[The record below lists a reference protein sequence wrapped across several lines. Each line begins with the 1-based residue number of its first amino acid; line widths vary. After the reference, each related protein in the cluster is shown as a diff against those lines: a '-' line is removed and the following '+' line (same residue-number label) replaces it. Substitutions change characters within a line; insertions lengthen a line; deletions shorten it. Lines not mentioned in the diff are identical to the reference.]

1 MLQMYI
7 ENCFSKNDIYY
18 TFQYL
23 LFDLP
28 EKLVNIKYH
37 SPFKTFSYEKINI
50 YFCFHRAF
58 GGNFLCKR
66 LAMRMY
72 RRHLYKRGRNVSK
85 HKTTGRKKSMW
96 RQGKRF
102 KNLKLQYQL

>member
-72 RRHLYKRGRNVSK
+72 GRHLYQRGRNVSK
-85 HKTTGRKKSMW
+85 HKTTGRKKSM
-96 RQGKRF
+96 
-102 KNLKLQYQL
+102 